1 MMEDDKVLYIF
12 IDKHLI
18 RSLYRHAKNTL
29 EIPAEKLAE
38 YFRPTVRISGS
49 KGIIRHLKGHADHM
63 HVRFHAPDSIAAIK
77 EYVRRHGRKVL
88 KPLPSYARI
97 RSGDSLWRIARR
109 HRVTVKKLL
118 RWNRISRRK
127 ILRPG
132 KKLIVGWRR
141 PRYRLR
147 GKTPRLGEISSDIR
161 SEKPISLS
169 MLVIRLTACLS
180 FLRASLRPDH
190 EARAVGAVDHRH
202 PPETRFAFCPR
213 KSLMTI
219 H

>member
-38 YFRPTVRISGS
+38 YFLAYGKGFPGS

-141 PRYRLR
+141 PRL
-147 GKTPRLGEISSDIR
+147 PSSR
-161 SEKPISLS
+161 
-169 MLVIRLTACLS
+169 
-180 FLRASLRPDH
+180 
-190 EARAVGAVDHRH
+190 
-202 PPETRFAFCPR
+202 
-213 KSLMTI
+213 
-219 H
+219 